1 MDTRRFGS
9 QAILTHLKALT
20 AEMDGVR
27 QADKS
32 GDPEPI
38 HRMRVAARRLRNVL
52 DTFPDL
58 GQSNWYKQI
67 RKLAKALGNA
77 RDADVQI
84 EFIKQAIAHAPERRF
99 KSGLQRLLL
108 RLSQQRAKQQKKIL
122 NALNKFEKSDVA
134 GEILTVYDSK
144 PAKAAKDS
152 EAEVF
157 IDEPVGTDAE
167 TRGDTAL
174 HAHAHA
180 ALVSRVQEILL
191 FDKAVRDPAHVE
203 ELHEL
208 RIAFK
213 HLRYTLEVFA
223 PLYEGLEVLGDTVS
237 VSGTQAEARG
247 INLYLK
253 LAKTFQ
259 EILGEIHDSDVWIKF
274 IPDFLKEENKRT
286 IKYFGNA
293 RSLKTFEPGLAYLQQ
308 EREYQRGIR
317 YNEFIDFWQA
327 HIEDGTW
334 SQIAILT
341 QSLLS
346 PVNAAS
352 SLRIALIGDIHA
364 NLPALEA
371 VLAHAYA
378 NGIQAIWNVGDFVG
392 YGPNPDEVVK
402 RIRREKAVSISGNYD
417 QKVLQVKQKKDK
429 WKKTKRPVR
438 LLALEWAYD
447 HLKTDSRKYLRDLPE
462 DCRLTVQGKRVLLV
476 HGTPES
482 NEEPLRPDT
491 PLKRLRE
498 IAQKAEADIIVA
510 GHSHQP
516 FVKQVDGVWIINT
529 GSVGRPDDGNPRAC
543 YALLTVTPD
552 TVNVEHHRI
561 AYDTKKVAAD
571 IRAQGLPSSFA
582 RIFLH
587 GRSLDDLVIEE

>member
-1 MDTRRFGS
+1 MDTRSFGS
-9 QAILTHLKALT
+9 QTLLTHLKALT
-20 AEMDGVR
+20 DELDGVR

-32 GDPEPI
+32 GDIEPI
-38 HRMRVAARRLRNVL
+38 HRMRVASRRLRNALAV
-52 DTFPDL
+52 FPDL
-58 GQSNWYKQI
+58 DQSNWRKQL

-99 KSGLQRLLL
+99 RSGLQRLLL
-108 RLSQQRAKQQKKIL
+108 RLTQQREKQQEKVLK
-122 NALNKFEKSDVA
+122 ATNKFEKSDVA
-134 GEILTVYDSK
+134 GEMISAYDLK
-144 PAKAAKDS
+144 PAKAAKES
-152 EAEVF
+152 EADAF
-157 IDEPVGTDAE
+157 ITKPVSADAE
-167 TRGDTAL
+167 SRGDTAL

-191 FDKAVRDPAHVE
+191 FDKTVRDPSHVE

-213 HLRYTLEVFA
+213 HLRYTLETFE
-223 PLYEGLEVLGDTVS
+223 PLYAGLEVQNDTVAAS
-237 VSGTQAEARG
+237 AANGNKQGVGP
-247 INLYLK
+247 YLK

-274 IPDFLKEENKRT
+274 IPNFLKEENKRT

-293 RSLKTFEPGLAYLQQ
+293 RSLKTFEPGLNYLQQ
-308 EREYQRGIR
+308 EREYQRNVR
-317 YNEFIDFWQA
+317 YNEFLDLWQA
-327 HIEDGTW
+327 HLDSGTW
-334 SQIAILT
+334 SQIAVLT

-346 PVNAAS
+346 PVNAAFS
-352 SLRIALIGDIHA
+352 SRIALIGDIHA

-402 RIRREKAVSISGNYD
+402 RVKREKAVSISGNYD

-447 HLKTDSRKYLRDLPE
+447 HLQTDSRKYLRDLPA

-476 HGTPES
+476 HGTPDS

-498 IAQKAEADIIVA
+498 IAQQAEADIIVA

-516 FVKQVDGVWIINT
+516 FVKQVEGVWIINT

-552 TVNVEHHRI
+552 TVQVEHHRI